1 MSFAD
6 DRPPAGV
13 SRREA
18 IALLLLLLF
27 AAWLRIGA
35 VLGTEVIEPIRGDAL
50 DYYHYAHNLR
60 ESGAYSRTPATGVAG
75 EVPPADA
82 FRRPG
87 YALFILPWIAHPP
100 TLGMLLRIGLLQAA
114 LGVAL
119 VGLAWWLG
127 RRLVGRGTGWAV
139 GGLCAI
145 SPHLVNS
152 AIWLLSEP
160 LFALLVLLALVL
172 AFDGR
177 AAIAGGARLYAAALA
192 FGAAML
198 TRPTLDY
205 LPWLLVPLALLALPR
220 PRAWRTVAV
229 LALGIATV
237 MGPWWARNLVQFGQL
252 DDRSLA
258 VNTLLHG
265 MYPDFLWE
273 DRPETLAMP
282 YKFDPEAPAIGRST
296 ATVLSALAE
305 RASADPAR
313 YLRWYLVG
321 KPLSLV
327 AWDEVRIGDAFI
339 LSVSATPY
347 FSHPVFLA
355 THLLARLLHWP
366 LMVLAF
372 AGCVLAWRRRSPVV
386 GAAQAAGLRVVSLL
400 LLYVLA
406 VHVAGAPYPRYS
418 VPFRPELYL
427 MACYAAAEAWAWL
440 QGRAMRDKV
449 AA

>member
-1 MSFAD
+1 MTM
-6 DRPPAGV
+6 PAAGPAPGIG
-13 SRREA
+13 RGEA
-18 IALLLLLLF
+18 IGLLLLLLF
-27 AAWLRIGA
+27 ASWLRVGA

-60 ESGAYSRTPATGVAG
+60 EHGTYSRAPGAD
-75 EVPPADA
+75 PADA

-87 YALFILPWIAHPP
+87 YALFLAPWIEAPP
-100 TLGMLLRIGLLQAA
+100 TVGMLLRIGLLQAA

-119 VGLAWWLG
+119 VGLGWWLG
-127 RRLVGRGTGWAV
+127 RRLVGPLAGWAV
-139 GGLCAI
+139 GVLCAI

-160 LFALLVLLALVL
+160 LFALFTLLALAL

-177 AAIAGGARLYAAALA
+177 AALAGGARLYASALA
-192 FGAAML
+192 AGAAML

-205 LPWLLVPLALLALPR
+205 LPLLLVPFALLALPR
-220 PRAWRTVAV
+220 PRNWRTVGI
-229 LALGIATV
+229 LLLGIATV
-237 MGPWWARNLVQFGQL
+237 MGPWWGRNLAAFGQF

-265 MYPDFLWE
+265 MYPDFLWQ

-282 YKFDPEAPAIGRST
+282 YKYDPDAATIGQSSSR
-296 ATVLSALAE
+296 VLQALAE

-339 LSVSATPY
+339 LSVSSSPY
-347 FSHPVFLA
+347 FGQPVFLA
-355 THLLARLLHWP
+355 THFVARVLHWP
-366 LMVLAF
+366 LMALALL
-372 AGCVLAWRRRSPVV
+372 GCALAWRPRPRAVS
-386 GAAQAAGLRVVSLL
+386 AAQAAGLRAVSLL

-427 MACYAAAEAWAWL
+427 MACFALAEAWAGL
-440 QGRAMRDKV
+440 RRRRGAPP
-449 AA
+449 A